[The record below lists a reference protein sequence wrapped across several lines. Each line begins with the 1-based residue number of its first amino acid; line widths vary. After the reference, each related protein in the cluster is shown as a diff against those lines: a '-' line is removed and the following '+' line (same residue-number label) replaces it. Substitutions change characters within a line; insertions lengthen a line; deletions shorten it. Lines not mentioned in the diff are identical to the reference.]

1 MRGNGPCHNNGMG
14 QFWILQLSAFIL
26 LICILPIYH
35 VLFCLVIFGLL
46 ITYIYVGCG
55 YQWKVEFCC
64 QHSSMDSNSYTIS
77 FLEIFSSKS
86 PNLIHDHWY
95 FSNPNVLYYAS
106 FFSISYCCITLIE
119 LILFMLYDKMILY
132 DEMSV
137 FVQKMYLITIKFVLI
152 PYYFHLLL
160 LF

>member
-1 MRGNGPCHNNGMG
+1 
-14 QFWILQLSAFIL
+14 
-26 LICILPIYH
+26 
-35 VLFCLVIFGLL
+35 
-46 ITYIYVGCG
+46 
-55 YQWKVEFCC
+55 
-64 QHSSMDSNSYTIS
+64 MDSNSYTIS

-86 PNLIHDHWY
+86 PSLIHDHWY

-106 FFSISYCCITLIE
+106 FFPISYCCITLIE
-119 LILFMLYDKMILY
+119 LILFMLYDKMILD

>member
-1 MRGNGPCHNNGMG
+1 MPQQWHGP
-14 QFWILQLSAFIL
+14 ILNSATFCFHTSHLYIAYLSWYYFAK
-26 LICILPIYH
+26 
-35 VLFCLVIFGLL
+35 LFLDCLSHTFMWVVVINEKLSFAVN
-46 ITYIYVGCG
+46 IVVWTPT
-55 YQWKVEFCC
+55 
-64 QHSSMDSNSYTIS
+64 HTIS
-77 FLEIFSSKS
+77 FFEVFSSKS

-106 FFSISYCCITLIE
+106 FFSMSYCCITLIE

-137 FVQKMYLITIKFVLI
+137 FVQKMYLIIIKFVLI